1 MRTIN
6 LALTIYSILFLVT
19 TYQAVAQKQ
28 QLSGQAVIS
37 LVTADPGEELYSL
50 FGHSAIRVK
59 DTVNSQDLVFNYG
72 TFNFN
77 TPNFYM
83 KFTRGKLLY
92 MLSIQQFDR
101 FKRSYEYEKRDL
113 KEQILNLTQDQKQA
127 IFQFLLWNYQPE
139 NRYYKYDFFFDN
151 CATRIRDVFIDELPG
166 LNFQFEYVKEGASF
180 RDLIDE
186 YLIYQPWSDFGI
198 DIALG
203 LPTDQIADPSQYMF
217 LPDYMYLA
225 FEKATISA
233 PDASKVNFVSSTKT
247 IYDAPARPYQ
257 ASKITDPI
265 SVFGFVF
272 ILVLIATFY
281 CFRKKWNGRWIDVIL
296 FSVVGIT
303 GLIIVFLWFFT
314 DHIAT
319 KGNLNIIWAFPLH
332 LPMVWLLLF
341 KKFRNAS
348 RKYFKVVSLVLVLF
362 LMLWFVLPQQFHVAF
377 VPIVLTMLLR
387 SVYISFVAPKN
398 YLQP

>member
-1 MRTIN
+1 
-6 LALTIYSILFLVT
+6 
-19 TYQAVAQKQ
+19 
-28 QLSGQAVIS
+28 
-37 LVTADPGEELYSL
+37 
-50 FGHSAIRVK
+50 
-59 DTVNSQDLVFNYG
+59 
-72 TFNFN
+72 
-77 TPNFYM
+77 
-83 KFTRGKLLY
+83 
-92 MLSIQQFDR
+92 
-101 FKRSYEYEKRDL
+101 
-113 KEQILNLTQDQKQA
+113 
-127 IFQFLLWNYQPE
+127 
-139 NRYYKYDFFFDN
+139 
-151 CATRIRDVFIDELPG
+151 
-166 LNFQFEYVKEGASF
+166 
-180 RDLIDE
+180 
-186 YLIYQPWSDFGI
+186 
-198 DIALG
+198 

-225 FEKATISA
+225 FEKATISTS
-233 PDASKVNFVSSTKT
+233 DASKVNFVSSTKT